1 MSTSRRLL
9 KEKNIARRCLEKAVE
24 QEIDEFVQHRNR
36 DCFDDLNDE
45 IHEYDPDE
53 LSIWDYVDDGGI
65 DDFDSQYEQQYWD
78 DCRWFEEQEQWRR
91 LDDDYELDSD
101 YWDQESK
108 KLNSAEYQKWIVG
121 THYKDHANRTYL
133 CCMVNYVK
141 VMINVHTGLPMSDKE
156 NLQLK
161 RVG

>member
-24 QEIDEFVQHRNR
+24 QEIDDFVQHRNR

-45 IHEYDPDE
+45 MEGYDLDAFDLMYEDDYAQDYYSYEDERLQREYDDN
-53 LSIWDYVDDGGI
+53 YYN
-65 DDFDSQYEQQYWD
+65 QYLDHEEDMENGYWE
-78 DCRWFEEQEQWRR
+78 R
-91 LDDDYELDSD
+91 
-101 YWDQESK
+101 ESAK
-108 KLNSAEYQKWIVG
+108 IYSAEYQKWIVG
-121 THYKDHANRTYL
+121 THYKDHADRTYL
-133 CCMVNYVK
+133 CCMINYVK